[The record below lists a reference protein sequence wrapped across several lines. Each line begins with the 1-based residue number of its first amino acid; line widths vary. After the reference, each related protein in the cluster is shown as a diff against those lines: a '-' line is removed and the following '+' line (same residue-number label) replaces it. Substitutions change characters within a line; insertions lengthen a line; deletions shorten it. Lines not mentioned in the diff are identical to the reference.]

1 MKLKD
6 CLENIIDNRGKNPKY
21 YAKETY
27 PVIDNIMIKNNYY
40 PNIKEA
46 TRFIDQK
53 THDNFLRGYLEPDL
67 PIMTLVG
74 SGIGNVSLSVDN
86 KSVIVQNTIGFKTK
100 PELLDSIYLYYWFL
114 YKHDELIQFN
124 RGSGQPSIRKSD
136 VENMNIDLKNI
147 NYQKK
152 VSKILSTIDKKIMLN
167 TETNNNLYEF
177 TNKLFEEK
185 ILNNEKKCNWKEYN
199 LSEISKIINGYSYKG
214 KELVDKS
221 DIGMMTIKNFQKTGG
236 FKLDGFKDIIPA
248 KCKED
253 QYVNPFEIIIACTD
267 LTQNADIIG
276 NAIMLLNSSNYK
288 KIIISMDLV
297 KLIPT
302 TTFIDNYILYSIVN
316 SKEFK
321 KFSLEYISGT
331 TVLHLNKNCFNEYKI
346 RLPEQN
352 ILKELSK
359 TIEFNYKKI
368 AQMIE
373 ENKKLSELRDTLL
386 PKLMNGEI
394 DLDNIEI

>member
-1 MKLKD
+1 M
-6 CLENIIDNRGKNPKY
+6 
-21 YAKETY
+21 
-27 PVIDNIMIKNNYY
+27 
-40 PNIKEA
+40 
-46 TRFIDQK
+46 
-53 THDNFLRGYLEPDL
+53 
-67 PIMTLVG
+67 
-74 SGIGNVSLSVDN
+74 
-86 KSVIVQNTIGFKTK
+86 
-100 PELLDSIYLYYWFL
+100 
-114 YKHDELIQFN
+114 
-124 RGSGQPSIRKSD
+124 
-136 VENMNIDLKNI
+136 
-147 NYQKK
+147 
-152 VSKILSTIDKKIMLN
+152 
-167 TETNNNLYEF
+167 YEF